1 MMMILGEFIFSL
13 KTASYEQ
20 LQRKTAWRHAS
31 NARVGEMPASQFI
44 GRGDDTITLNGSI
57 VPEFGSQLSISAL
70 RIMGDT
76 GMAFPLIGGTGKIYG
91 LYRIDDLQETQTYHF
106 KDGTPRKIDFTINL
120 TQTMRSGT
128 LIGNAI
134 GQMVGLL

>member
-1 MMMILGEFIFSL
+1 MMMIFGVFIFSL

-31 NARVGEMPASQFI
+31 NARVGDMPVSQFL
-44 GRGDDTITLNGSI
+44 GRGEDTITLNGSI

-76 GMAFPLIGGTGKIYG
+76 GTSFPLINGNGKVYG
-91 LYRIDDLQETQTYHF
+91 LYRIDDLQETQTYFF
-106 KDGTPRKIDFTINL
+106 KDGIPNKIDFSITI
-120 TQTMRSGT
+120 TQTMKPGT
-128 LIGNAI
+128 LVGNKL
-134 GQMVGLL
+134 GQLVGLL